1 MNQAVFQLGYGYS
14 QEVKDILAEK
24 IEIIRDETE
33 TQNGHRGI
41 IVLCASKGCRFN
53 NVGFEDI
60 RIHGD
65 TLNLLAIDNLDQ
77 DTPWSAK
84 VENVTLRDIDLT
96 LRRVTVTG
104 TERGRWWGPFMD
116 RNDRQD
122 HIIAVAGIDLARA
135 GDEIGEDGV
144 HDFMPCGDGDDMAH
158 GKGAARSQA
167 DGAGVGAVIVAL
179 GRGHHAFAGGFVHL
193 WVPVEGTA
201 DRGGRQPQLGCQ
213 FLEIHGR
220 LRPNRFEFGARLD
233 RSSVKVKRLRASM
246 RKRFRAD

>member
-1 MNQAVFQLGYGYS
+1 MFFGRFAVSNVKLLSWNYSTDGVSSGPGVVEQCFCKVNDDVFTLYRSGRTIRNVVIWKQMNQAVFQLGYGYS

-122 HIIAVAGIDLARA
+122 QPV
-135 GDEIGEDGV
+135 
-144 HDFMPCGDGDDMAH
+144 
-158 GKGAARSQA
+158 RSR
-167 DGAGVGAVIVAL
+167 L
-179 GRGHHAFAGGFVHL
+179 R
-193 WVPVEGTA
+193 TA
-201 DRGGRQPQLGCQ
+201 DPGTIRVLFDDVSINGV
-213 FLEIHGR
+213 R
-220 LRPNRFEFGARLD
+220 LRSDKDFPHGLETHGDVRLEFR
-233 RSSVKVKRLRASM
+233 
-246 RKRFRAD
+246 